1 MLIKRLIVFEMSR
14 SLYISSKC
22 FDYLSTSNHF
32 FRQNAKWTDNHEA
45 EKLPESVFEA
55 NGFGGTF
62 RSGDESAEKVEKNR
76 ETGQEES
83 PQNGKKNK
91 THDQT

>member
-1 MLIKRLIVFEMSR
+1 MFRLLINFES
-14 SLYISSKC
+14 
-22 FDYLSTSNHF
+22 F
-32 FRQNAKWTDNHEA
+32 FRQNANWTDNHEA

-76 ETGQEES
+76 ETGQEET